1 MEMAESSFRDYFAAA
16 GAQEGLTDREKTFIG
31 LAVTM
36 SRGCEPC
43 SYGRIQRALESGM
56 SREDLDAAINLI
68 AAVNAGVVQA
78 IARRGH
84 EHIEKTCPSCSVAS
98 QSP

>member
-1 MEMAESSFRDYFAAA
+1 MAETNFRDYFTAAN
-16 GAQEGLTDREKTFIG
+16 AQEGLTDREKTFIG

-43 SYGRIQRALESGM
+43 SYGRIQRALESGV

-68 AAVNAGVVQA
+68 AAINAGVVQA

-84 EHIEKTCPSCSVAS
+84 EHIEKTCPSCVVEP
-98 QSP
+98 QEP

>member
-1 MEMAESSFRDYFAAA
+1 MAETNFRDYLAA
-16 GAQEGLTDREKTFIG
+16 GGAQAGLTDREKTFIG

-43 SYGRIQRALESGM
+43 SYGRIERGLESGV
-56 SREDLDAAINLI
+56 SREDLDAAVNLI
-68 AAVNAGVVQA
+68 AAINASVVQA

-84 EHIEKTCPSCSVAS
+84 EHLDKTCPSCVVDPAE
-98 QSP
+98 P

>member
-1 MEMAESSFRDYFAAA
+1 MAETDFRDYFTAAN
-16 GAQEGLTDREKTFIG
+16 AQEGLTDREKTFIG

-43 SYGRIQRALESGM
+43 SYGRIQRALEFGV
-56 SREDLDAAINLI
+56 SRQDLDSAINLI
-68 AAVNAGVVQA
+68 AAINAGVVQA

-84 EHIEKTCPSCSVAS
+84 EQIEKTCPSCVVE
-98 QSP
+98 PEKP

>member
-1 MEMAESSFRDYFAAA
+1 MAETNFRDYFTAAN
-16 GAQEGLTDREKTFIG
+16 AQQGLTDREKTFIG

-43 SYGRIQRALESGM
+43 SYGRIQRALESGI
-56 SREDLDAAINLI
+56 SRQDLDAAINLI

-84 EHIEKTCPSCSVAS
+84 EHMDKTCPSCSVV
-98 QSP
+98 PENP

>member
-1 MEMAESSFRDYFAAA
+1 MAETNFRDYFTAAN
-16 GAQEGLTDREKTFIG
+16 AQEGLTGREKTFIG

-43 SYGRIQRALESGM
+43 SYGRIQRALESGV
-56 SREDLDAAINLI
+56 SREDLDSAINLI
-68 AAVNAGVVQA
+68 AAINAGVVQA

-84 EHIEKTCPSCSVAS
+84 EHMEKTCPSCVVE
-98 QSP
+98 PEEP

>member
-1 MEMAESSFRDYFAAA
+1 MAQVNFRDYFAAA
-16 GAQEGLTDREKTFIG
+16 GAQAGLTDREKMFIG

-43 SYGRIQRALESGM
+43 SYGRIQRALESGV
-56 SREDLDAAINLI
+56 SREELDAAINLI

-78 IARRGH
+78 IARRGY
-84 EHIEKTCPSCSVAS
+84 EHIEETCPSCSV
-98 QSP
+98 QSSK

>member
-1 MEMAESSFRDYFAAA
+1 MAETNFRDYFAAA
-16 GAQEGLTDREKTFIG
+16 GAQAGLTDREKTFIG

-56 SREDLDAAINLI
+56 SREDLDSAINLI
-68 AAVNAGVVQA
+68 AAINAGVVQA

-84 EHIEKTCPSCSVAS
+84 EHMEKTCPSCVVE
-98 QSP
+98 PEKP

>member
-1 MEMAESSFRDYFAAA
+1 MAGSNFRDYFSAA
-16 GAQEGLTDREKTFIG
+16 GAQAELTDREKTFIG

-43 SYGRIQRALESGM
+43 SYGRIQRALESGV

-78 IARRGH
+78 IARRGY
-84 EHIEKTCPSCSVAS
+84 EQIETPCPSCSITPS
-98 QSP
+98 T